1 MCLCF
6 LQFVSC
12 NWYLILTALW
22 SEKKAWYNFSFLNF
36 TTAWFLSGWSVRGI
50 SGLLVSHYYC
60 VAVDVPFYSCYHL
73 PYVLRL
79 LCWVHVYI
87 HNCSIFLGSSLCI
100 DHYVVSFFVS
110 WNSLYFNVYFIW
122 CECCYSN
129 FHLRGISFSS
139 PSLSVCMCPLTWSGF
154 LVDSSLGAHGIKRSL
169 WQWSLGSLA
178 APGFFPP
185 VGFNL
190 SLLAD
195 YLAVGILY
203 ISIVHGN
210 ADDHSTC

>member
-87 HNCSIFLGSSLCI
+87 HNCSIFLGLSLCI

-129 FHLRGISFSS
+129 F
-139 PSLSVCMCPLTWSGF
+139 LSVSICVEYLFPAPHFQSVCVPWPEVGF
-154 LVDSSLGAHGIKRSL
+154 LQTAVWEHMELKGPCDNDLLAL
-169 WQWSLGSLA
+169 WQLQA
-178 APGFFPP
+178 FF
-185 VGFNL
+185 
-190 SLLAD
+190 LL
-195 YLAVGILY
+195 
-203 ISIVHGN
+203 
-210 ADDHSTC
+210 